1 MNRQQSKDDA
11 LQRAVIAALMSHEL
25 TPAHVGVTVHAG
37 VVTLFGH
44 VRNAAQ
50 KRAAQD
56 AVLQVEGVKAVAL
69 AITIRNANA
78 HRWYDDEIAVEAA
91 NCLAWDSAVP
101 PGVVTLSVERG
112 RLTLFG
118 EFRRDSQRAAA
129 LEDVSR
135 LFGVAA
141 VQDRTT
147 VKA

>member
-1 MNRQQSKDDA
+1 MNRQLAEDHS
-11 LQRAVIAALMSHEL
+11 LQRAVIAALMSQEL
-25 TPAHVGVTVHAG
+25 APANVGVTVHAG
-37 VVTLFGH
+37 VVTLSGH

-50 KRAAQD
+50 KRAAQE
-56 AVLQVEGVKAVAL
+56 AALQVDGVKAVAL
-69 AITIRNANA
+69 TITIRNIKA
-78 HRWYDDEIAVEAA
+78 HRWYDDEIAAEAA

-135 LFGVAA
+135 LFGVAG

-147 VKA
+147 LKT